1 LIFEIEMIL
10 CERFPGL
17 NPLQLD
23 EYRAVEVFEM
33 VRDLNTYI
41 DNQNAGKTQGQ
52 ISENKK
58 KTHMV
63 KVMN

>member
-1 LIFEIEMIL
+1 MIL

-23 EYRAVEVFEM
+23 GFRAVEVFEM

-41 DNQNAGKTQGQ
+41 DNQNDNKTQNG
-52 ISENKK
+52 SKGNGKK
-58 KTHMV
+58 KHMV
-63 KVMN
+63 KVTG